1 MLYQGFLSSCNY
13 GQFTRYHGDG
23 GGMFFMMGFGALIL
37 LVIVFM
43 ILRMTRQNTM
53 PNAPKHDNSAL
64 NILDE
69 RFAKGEIS
77 EEEYTKVKTML
88 KK

>member
-1 MLYQGFLSSCNY
+1 MLCRGILGS

-23 GGMFFMMGFGALIL
+23 GGMFLMMGFGLVIL
-37 LVIVFM
+37 LLIVFM
-43 ILRMTRQNTM
+43 VLRMTRQNM
-53 PNAPKHDNSAL
+53 VPNLSKHDNSAL

-69 RFAKGEIS
+69 RFAKGEID

>member
-1 MLYQGFLSSCNY
+1 MLCRGILGS
-13 GQFTRYHGDG
+13 GQFTRYYGDG
-23 GGMFFMMGFGALIL
+23 GGMFLMMVFGLIIL

-43 ILRMTRQNTM
+43 ILRMTRQNTV
-53 PNAPKHDNSAL
+53 PNPSKHDNSAL
-64 NILDE
+64 NILDA
-69 RFAKGEIS
+69 RFAKGEIN

>member
-1 MLYQGFLSSCNY
+1 MPCRGFFNGGNY

-23 GGMFFMMGFGALIL
+23 GGMFIMMGFGLVILIL
-37 LVIVFM
+37 IVFL
-43 ILRMTRQNTM
+43 IFKMTRQNTV
-53 PNAPKHDNSAL
+53 PNVLNHENSAL

-69 RFAKGEIS
+69 RFAKGEIN